1 MKKMEKKLQFIILK
15 YILKMHKSITVK
27 ELKTLLNKLPDETEL
42 DYLVS
47 RNQFERVLLEDFI
60 YDDINKVLLIKAD
73 WN

>member
-1 MKKMEKKLQFIILK
+1 MVLKQLLKFIILV
-15 YILKMHKSITVK
+15 YILKMHKSITIK

>member
-1 MKKMEKKLQFIILK
+1 MKKAMIKLQYIILK
-15 YILKMHKSITVK
+15 FILKMYKSITIK

>member
-1 MKKMEKKLQFIILK
+1 MN
-15 YILKMHKSITVK
+15 KSITIKQLK
-27 ELKTLLNKLPDETEL
+27 ELLNKLPEETEL

-47 RNQFERVLLEDFI
+47 RNQYERVLLEDFI